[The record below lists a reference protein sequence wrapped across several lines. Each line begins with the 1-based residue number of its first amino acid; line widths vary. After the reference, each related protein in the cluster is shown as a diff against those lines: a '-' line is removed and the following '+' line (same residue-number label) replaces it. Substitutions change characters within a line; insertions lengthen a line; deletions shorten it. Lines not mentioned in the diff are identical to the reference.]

1 MTKSRLSLGFPH
13 HFKPAL
19 AGAMLMACTLPLLAG
34 CGDASDD
41 QATPVTAPAGD
52 VAVAGA
58 SLRLNPNPAAPS
70 AAYFTLTG
78 GAHDATLVSITSPD
92 AARAEMHESKMDGG
106 MMTMAPLTSV
116 PVPAGGTVEF
126 RQGGMHVMLFDISAA
141 ARAAGKVKLVLTF
154 ADGRTLEADALVPA
168 TPEGEA
174 TGAVPAVPAPGSTP
188 VAHHAPS
195 AAPVAAAAPS
205 AAPAT
210 APSTAPTTAAP
221 ASAPTPPAANPHA
234 GMAMDHNGH

>member
-1 MTKSRLSLGFPH
+1 MTKSRLSPRFSR

-19 AGAMLMACTLPLLAG
+19 AGAMLMACALPLLAG
-34 CGDASDD
+34 CSDASDD
-41 QATPVTAPAGD
+41 GEHQAAPVAAPAGD

-78 GAHDATLVSITSPD
+78 GARDATLVSITSPD

-126 RQGGMHVMLFDISAA
+126 RQGGMHVMVFDISAA
-141 ARAAGKVKLVLTF
+141 ALAAGKVKLVLTF
-154 ADGRTLEADALVPA
+154 ADGRTLEADLTFPAQVP
-168 TPEGEA
+168 TPPS
-174 TGAVPAVPAPGSTP
+174 TGAIDAVAAPAATP
-188 VAHHAPS
+188 VAK
-195 AAPVAAAAPS
+195 AAPAPTAAAPR
-205 AAPAT
+205 AAAV
-210 APSTAPTTAAP
+210 APSTAAP
-221 ASAPTPPAANPHA
+221 ASAPTPPAADPHA
-234 GMAMDHNGH
+234 GMAMDHSGH